1 MSEQR
6 TGRLEI
12 AHKLRGLARDM
23 DEIAGRMD
31 RYNSLE
37 HWALHAMQLVGAAG
51 VAQAPVW
58 QPGPGPVPVVMLAG
72 HSSISIKAES
82 TARSDNWKSCA

>member
-51 VAQAPVW
+51 VARGWADAIEAALILADNVDLS
-58 QPGPGPVPVVMLAG
+58 GGAVVQRN
-72 HSSISIKAES
+72 E
-82 TARSDNWKSCA
+82 